1 MMAFGRQAITEPAH
15 LLQGLSMLFPL
26 GKINAADRNSE
37 KARILI
43 GTIWGG
49 VPPPTRYEIGP

>member
-49 VPPPTRYEIGP
+49 VTPPPR